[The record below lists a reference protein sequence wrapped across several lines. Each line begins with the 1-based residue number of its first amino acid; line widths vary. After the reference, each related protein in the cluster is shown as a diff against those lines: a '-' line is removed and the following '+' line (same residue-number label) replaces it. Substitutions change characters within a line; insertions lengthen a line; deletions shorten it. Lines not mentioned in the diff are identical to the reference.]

1 MIEKA
6 RGLAADEILLDLE
19 DSVPASS
26 KDAAREAVIAA
37 LNEGSWRAGCVS
49 VRINALGTRWCHRD
63 VIELAG
69 RGGERLDAL
78 MLPKV
83 ACAEDVRLLARLCE
97 MAELEAGRQRPLEL
111 ELLIES
117 PQGLLAAGEIAA
129 ASERVQ
135 ALMLGYLDLGGALGR
150 QRSATA
156 ADRAERWSHAL
167 EVVLGAARC
176 AGAQAIDGPYLE
188 ILDLDGL
195 RHWAE
200 HVRSLGYDG
209 KWALHPRQLPAL
221 EEVFSVGQE
230 EVERAREVIA
240 ALERAG
246 QHGRG
251 SVLLDGEMIDEASR
265 RRAQAVLARFAAG
278 ARESAQQS
286 D

>member
-6 RGLAADEILLDLE
+6 RGFAADEILLDLE
-19 DSVPASS
+19 DSVPPSR
-26 KDAAREAVIAA
+26 KDAAREAVIGA
-37 LNEGSWRAGCVS
+37 LSEGSWRAGCVS

-63 VIELAG
+63 VIELAC

-83 ACAEDVRLLARLCE
+83 ACAEDVRVLARLCE
-97 MAELEAGRQRPLEL
+97 MAELEGEREQALGL

-117 PQGLLAAGEIAA
+117 PQGLRAAAEIAG

-150 QRSATA
+150 QRSATGT
-156 ADRAERWSHAL
+156 DRAERWSHAL

-176 AGAQAIDGPYLE
+176 AGVQAIDGPYLE
-188 ILDLDGL
+188 SADLDGL
-195 RHWAE
+195 RRWAE

-209 KWALHPRQLPAL
+209 KWALHPRQLPVL
-221 EEVFSVGQE
+221 EEVFAVGKE
-230 EVERAREVIA
+230 ELARARAVIA

-246 QHGRG
+246 QDGRG
-251 SVLLDGEMIDEASR
+251 ALLLDGEMIDEASR
-265 RRAQAVLARFAAG
+265 RRAQALLARAAAG
-278 ARESAQQS
+278 AGDSAPQAG
-286 D
+286 